1 MFINDRKVRNMPQQ
15 VLENFP
21 PLEAVTKPL
30 LTTSEFC
37 HYTNLAKQ
45 TAWLWACKE
54 SGKVRPVRVGGK
66 LGWPTKAVKELCG
79 VA

>member
-1 MFINDRKVRNMPQQ
+1 MSKKIHEIY
-15 VLENFP
+15 L
-21 PLEAVTKPL
+21 PLEDVTKPL

-54 SGKVRPVRVGGK
+54 NGQIRPVRIGGK
-66 LGWPTKAVKELCG
+66 LGWPTKEVKYLCG
-79 VA
+79 VV

>member
-1 MFINDRKVRNMPQQ
+1 MSQQ
-15 VLENFP
+15 VQEAYQ
-21 PLEAVTKPL
+21 PLEKVTKPL

-45 TAWLWACKE
+45 TAWLWACSQ
-54 SGKVRPVRVGGK
+54 SGKVNPVRVGRK